1 MWVVASSGF
10 SWMPAALHSF
20 SVEGN
25 CEFPKLK
32 VGMAADELAGRT
44 GTLSEV
50 KKIPAADFLERK
62 QTETERSVWSLKMNG
77 SSFF

>member
-44 GTLSEV
+44 GTLSLKSRRFQQLTFWNASKQRRKEV
-50 KKIPAADFLERK
+50 SDLSK
-62 QTETERSVWSLKMNG
+62 
-77 SSFF
+77 

>member
-32 VGMAADELAGRT
+32 VRMAADELAGRT
-44 GTLSEV
+44 GTLSLKSRRFQQLTFWNASKQRRKEV
-50 KKIPAADFLERK
+50 SDLSK
-62 QTETERSVWSLKMNG
+62 
-77 SSFF
+77 